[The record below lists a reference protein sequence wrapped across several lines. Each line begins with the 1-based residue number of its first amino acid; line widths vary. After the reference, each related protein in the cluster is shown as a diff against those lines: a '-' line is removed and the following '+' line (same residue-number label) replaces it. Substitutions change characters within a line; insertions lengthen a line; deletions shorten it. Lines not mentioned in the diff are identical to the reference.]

1 MLDFFTVLTTHG
13 LVLYDRSFSPV
24 LSATAR
30 RDAIN
35 ALLAHQLLVGPT
47 DTFTVGAM
55 TLRARTATPLVL
67 IAAYPKAVE
76 ARYAPALL
84 IAMDKV
90 VRRLCADLI
99 SEESVAW
106 TVPMERARELETA
119 FMRELDKAENA
130 VAKPVGPRKP
140 LGGVSRSSSTVS
152 VGEGDSDVSAA
163 SDASPGPGA
172 PRPLGGVSP
181 VGGRRMPV
189 HRRKN
194 RGRNTPG
201 GGDESD
207 PATPPPAR
215 KGKAARKWDDSSISA
230 EDAQSLDY
238 SSSSLNLAAGS
249 RTDSVEHLVDQTSLG
264 RTNRDGSY
272 VPQELGNPSTTTAPS
287 KMPAFLTSVQ
297 SLFSTSRALTRADL
311 EPVLAK
317 MENHLIGKN
326 VAAEVT
332 RDLLESVA
340 VALEGKRIGWTSV
353 YQHIRQALE
362 DRLQRI
368 LLPSAGTD
376 LLRDLQDVV
385 RGEHRPYVMVM
396 CGVNGVG
403 KSTNLAKITFWLL
416 QNRVSVLIAACD
428 TFRSGAVEQLRTHVR
443 NLRAL
448 VEQLGHDDVKIE
460 LFERGYGKDAA
471 GIAKE
476 AAKYAKA
483 NGFQTVLVDTAG
495 RMQDNEPLMRS
506 LAKLTALNRPDKIV
520 FVGEALVGNES
531 IDQLTKFNTALRDF
545 SNQADPRDIDAL
557 LLTKFDLIADKVG
570 AAVSMTYITRRPILF
585 VGTGQTYTDLKRINV
600 KVVVD
605 ALLAA

>member
-1 MLDFFTVLTTHG
+1 
-13 LVLYDRSFSPV
+13 
-24 LSATAR
+24 
-30 RDAIN
+30 
-35 ALLAHQLLVGPT
+35 
-47 DTFTVGAM
+47 
-55 TLRARTATPLVL
+55 
-67 IAAYPKAVE
+67 
-76 ARYAPALL
+76 
-84 IAMDKV
+84 MDKV
-90 VRRLCADLI
+90 VRSLCADLI
-99 SEESVAW
+99 SEKSVAW
-106 TVPMERARELETA
+106 TVPVEIARELEAT

-130 VAKPVGPRKP
+130 VTKPVGPRKP
-140 LGGVSRSSSTVS
+140 LVSRSSSIVS
-152 VGEGDSDVSAA
+152 AGEGESDVSAA

-194 RGRNTPG
+194 RGRNTP

-238 SSSSLNLAAGS
+238 SSSSLNLAADS
-249 RTDSVEHLVDQTSLG
+249 RIDSVEHLVDQASLG

-272 VPQELGNPSTTTAPS
+272 VPQELGNPSATASAPS

-297 SLFSTSRALTRADL
+297 NLFSTSRALTRADL

-385 RGEHRPYVMVM
+385 RGDHRPYVMVM

-476 AAKYAKA
+476 ATNYAKA
-483 NGFQTVLVDTAG
+483 NGFQTVLIDTAG